1 MPFQQ
6 LTIDGTASRI
16 LNVIHSN
23 YMYYRTSMERTKE
36 VARLHTCMEK
46 RILVDQLTKVTG
58 RMELYRKIGRRET
71 EELRN
76 AVQTLPLLGVLG
88 LRLCLRSAQPQRF
101 RLGDVASLLA
111 AVS

>member
-6 LTIDGTASRI
+6 LTIHGTASRI
-16 LNVIHSN
+16 LNVIHSK
-23 YMYYRTSMERTKE
+23 YYRTSMERTKE
-36 VARLHTCMEK
+36 VQVARLRTCTEK
-46 RILVDQLTKVTG
+46 RIVDQLTKVTG

>member
-16 LNVIHSN
+16 LNVIHSK
-23 YMYYRTSMERTKE
+23 YYRTSMERTKE
-36 VARLHTCMEK
+36 VARLRTCTEK
-46 RILVDQLTKVTG
+46 RIVDQLTKVTG